1 MTDVVLDELSAT
13 SFMHAK
19 LGLHKK
25 LLCFYNPINLNQ
37 FSGIQYDYF
46 HVFKFNF
53 VLKCCCRYHELII
66 LNIPY
71 NHKNIIRVHQF
82 IVLWGNKSDSK
93 VLDHVHQSVVC
104 IHLISKIFNRI
115 LRALC
120 LPLQSF
126 SISSLFNMTD
136 IP

>member
-1 MTDVVLDELSAT
+1 MMLIKADNTLRWVDKKTFVVLTNNARHIQLDELCIWRMLFSTLSAT

-25 LLCFYNPINLNQ
+25 LLCFYLERINL
-37 FSGIQYDYF
+37 
-46 HVFKFNF
+46 K
-53 VLKCCCRYHELII
+53 I
-66 LNIPY
+66 LNIWKNCSSTSQS
-71 NHKNIIRVHQF
+71 NHKNIIPVHQF

-93 VLDHVHQSVVC
+93 VLCHVHQSVVC

-120 LPLQSF
+120 LPL
-126 SISSLFNMTD
+126 
-136 IP
+136 